1 MDTLLQVLSLLFCL
15 IVAIAVGKIVSKF
28 GFPAIL
34 GWLVVGMATGP
45 HAVNLLTEK
54 MLNASWFHVTESVLE
69 GIVGLMIGSE
79 LIWRRMKKAG
89 PQIFVTTLT
98 ESLGT
103 FLVVSLIFGIIFY
116 YSKIPLYL
124 ALVFGGISLATAP
137 APSLSI
143 VNEMKA
149 SGPVTNTLIPMA
161 ALDDLIGAFVFVL
174 VIGFVSAL
182 LSTGSTSSLL
192 MIFLVFSPVLIGAI
206 MGWIT
211 GSILKKIKETSLLVF
226 VMIAF
231 LLMTIA
237 VGFSVNHLLSVSIVN
252 FMLLGMAFSTVF
264 ANMISDRQLYDLMHI
279 MNPVI
284 GFGLIVVILNL
295 GAPLDY
301 HLIFS
306 AGLYTVVYI
315 LARAVGKYSG
325 AYVGASI
332 THAPDTVKKYLG
344 LTLLPHSGV
353 SLVFT
358 GMAVSVLSSSAPSCA
373 SILQGTIAAAAVIN
387 EIIAVFVAKKG
398 FEWAG
403 ELQKKG
409 V

>member
-284 GFGLIVVILNL
+284 GFGLVVVILNL